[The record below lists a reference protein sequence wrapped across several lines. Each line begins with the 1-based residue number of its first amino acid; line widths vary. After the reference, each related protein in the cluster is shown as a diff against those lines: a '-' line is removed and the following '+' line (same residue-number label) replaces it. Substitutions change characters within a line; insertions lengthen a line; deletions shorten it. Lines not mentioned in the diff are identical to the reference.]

1 LEYIV
6 QPKNHISYEGLFLL
20 GSKTEQVAFDARWQG
35 DRMHEPKVY
44 ADLTFLINL
53 TMDFLLLW
61 MTSRIC
67 RASVSFR
74 RLFLAAFLGG
84 IYGIGNLVA
93 ASTIIYSLPAK
104 VLISCLLLFIALK
117 PVAWQQFWKSLC
129 VFYGLS
135 FVAAGASMAAAYLQP
150 AKQDPSWSFFYL
162 LLGAGVLIMIS
173 VYVERYFKQTLLPAL
188 LKYQVR
194 LRFEDKNCRGEG
206 FLDTG
211 NGLRDP
217 LTRRPI
223 VVAEYAFLQS
233 CLPEELNHAMTDDL
247 SEDQRL
253 EAFSRSSWGNRLR
266 LIPFSSLG
274 QKNGMLIG
282 LRCDEVAVKIGH
294 REMLHKNLVVAIYPH
309 KLSAGND
316 YQMLIPS
323 EVVQ

>member
-1 LEYIV
+1 
-6 QPKNHISYEGLFLL
+6 
-20 GSKTEQVAFDARWQG
+20 
-35 DRMHEPKVY
+35 MHEIKVY

-61 MTSRIC
+61 MTARIC
-67 RASVSFR
+67 RASVSYR

-84 IYGIGNLVA
+84 IYGVGNLTA
-93 ASTIIYSLPAK
+93 ASTFFYTIPAK
-104 VLISCLLLFIALK
+104 VLVSCLLLFFALN
-117 PVAWQQFWKSLC
+117 PVTWQQFQKSFF

-135 FVAAGASMAAAYLQP
+135 FVAAGASMAAAYLHP
-150 AKQDPSWSFFYL
+150 AAQEPSWSFYYL
-162 LLGAGVLIMIS
+162 LLGAGALILIS
-173 VYVERYFKQTLLPAL
+173 NYAERYFKQTLLPAL

-194 LRFEDKNCRGEG
+194 LRFEDKSCRGEG

-223 VVAEYAFLQS
+223 VVAEYTFLQS
-233 CLPEELNHAMTDDL
+233 CLPEELNRAMTDDL
-247 SEDQRL
+247 NEDQRL

-274 QKNGMLIG
+274 KKNGMLIG
-282 LRCDEVAVKIGH
+282 LRCDEVGIRIGR
-294 REMLHKNLVVAIYPH
+294 REMLHNNLVVAIYPH
-309 KLSAGND
+309 KLSAEDD

>member
-1 LEYIV
+1 M
-6 QPKNHISYEGLFLL
+6 
-20 GSKTEQVAFDARWQG
+20 RWQG
-35 DRMHEPKVY
+35 DRMHETKVY

-61 MTSRIC
+61 MTARIC
-67 RASVSFR
+67 RASVSYR
-74 RLFLAAFLGG
+74 RLFLAACLGG
-84 IYGIGNLVA
+84 IYGVGNLA
-93 ASTIIYSLPAK
+93 AALTIFYSIPAK
-104 VLISCLLLFIALK
+104 VLVSCLILLVALN
-117 PVAWQQFWKSLC
+117 PVTWQQFQKSFL

-135 FVAAGASMAAAYLQP
+135 FVAAGASMAAAYLHP
-150 AKQDPSWSFFYL
+150 AAPGSSWSFYYL
-162 LLGAGVLIMIS
+162 LPGAGALILMAN
-173 VYVERYFKQTLLPAL
+173 YAERYFKQTLLPAL

-194 LRFEDKNCRGEG
+194 LRFADRSCQGEG

-233 CLPEELNHAMTDDL
+233 CLPEELNRAMTDDL
-247 SEDQRL
+247 NEDQRL
-253 EAFSRSSWGNRLR
+253 EAFSRSSWGTRLR

-274 QKNGMLIG
+274 KKNGMLIG
-282 LRCDEVAVKIGH
+282 LRCDEVGIKIGR

-309 KLSAGND
+309 KLSADDN

>member
-1 LEYIV
+1 
-6 QPKNHISYEGLFLL
+6 
-20 GSKTEQVAFDARWQG
+20 VAKDARWQG
-35 DRMHEPKVY
+35 DRMHETKVY

-61 MTSRIC
+61 MTARIC
-67 RASVSFR
+67 RASVSYR

-84 IYGIGNLVA
+84 IYGVGNLA
-93 ASTIIYSLPAK
+93 ASSTFLYSIPVK
-104 VLISCLLLFIALK
+104 VLISCLLLLVALK
-117 PVAWQQFWKSLC
+117 PVAWQQFRKSFL

-135 FVAAGASMAAAYLQP
+135 FVAAGASMAAAYLYP
-150 AKQDPSWSFFYL
+150 AAQGPSWSFYYL
-162 LLGAGVLIMIS
+162 LLGAGALIMIS
-173 VYVERYFKQTLLPAL
+173 SYTERYFKQTLLPAL

-194 LRFEDKNCRGEG
+194 LRFADKSCSGEG

-223 VVAEYAFLQS
+223 VVAEYTFLQS
-233 CLPEELNHAMTDDL
+233 CLPEELNRAMADDL
-247 SEDQRL
+247 NEDQRL
-253 EAFSRSSWGNRLR
+253 EAFSRSNWGSRLR

-274 QKNGMLIG
+274 KKNGMLIG
-282 LRCDEVAVKIGH
+282 LRCDEVGIKIGR

-309 KLSAGND
+309 KLSAEDD